1 MKPTLV
7 LVGRPNVGKSTLFNR
22 LTRSRDA
29 LVADLPGLT
38 RDRHYGAGKIGG
50 KSYIVVDTGGLEP
63 AAKEGVLAEMAKQTH
78 SALAEADVVLFLVDA
93 RDGVTAQ
100 DQRITTELRRLGRK
114 VWLVVNKAE
123 GLNAAQ
129 ACAEFSELGLG
140 DPTPISASHGEGVS
154 ELMDT
159 VLADY
164 DDEEEDDNNNEE
176 DIDGLYEQINHQ
188 QTEIDILKQTI
199 EKLLNRQCSN
209 NFTIQQIIN
218 NNNINNINNNNLYV
232 NINSFGKE
240 NLSHITEKDYKK
252 YMSGFFP
259 GFIKFIEKIHF
270 DINMPENHNI
280 YITNLKSRY
289 TTIYDNENKKW
300 LTKNKDEIIDNLIR
314 KNYNILD
321 GKCDEFE
328 EKEINDDVIK
338 KFRTFQKNYIDEESQ
353 KNTKN
358 DVMLLLYNNRDK
370 VEKVKKIK

>member
-1 MKPTLV
+1 M
-7 LVGRPNVGKSTLFNR
+7 LFR
-22 LTRSRDA
+22 
-29 LVADLPGLT
+29 
-38 RDRHYGAGKIGG
+38 
-50 KSYIVVDTGGLEP
+50 
-63 AAKEGVLAEMAKQTH
+63 
-78 SALAEADVVLFLVDA
+78 SALILQYNTKIDEINNKILKLITESVNSEKECKFCKKIFCKKGNLERHINTSCISKKNLEHEIGDL
-93 RDGVTAQ
+93 TNK
-100 DQRITTELRRLGRK
+100 RIIIE
-114 VWLVVNKAE
+114 N
-123 GLNAAQ
+123 
-129 ACAEFSELGLG
+129 
-140 DPTPISASHGEGVS
+140 
-154 ELMDT
+154 
-159 VLADY
+159 
-164 DDEEEDDNNNEE
+164 DNNNEE